1 MTKITKTGDG
11 RFETNHFKYHP
22 RTMWARGNEVV
33 LVPYGFA
40 DDVCEYYGGDVQ
52 EFMLVREGANDG
64 GGAFYA
70 IIVNR
75 HTTGRQCVWRDVASN
90 AIEARKLATECAR
103 DQIENGK
110 AHA

>member
-64 GGAFYA
+64 GGAFLRY
-70 IIVNR
+70 NR
-75 HTTGRQCVWRDVASN
+75 QSSHNRQTVRLARCCV
-90 AIEARKLATECAR
+90 KCY
-103 DQIENGK
+103 
-110 AHA
+110 